1 MNALHGP
8 LGGSPVLGVRGD
20 VLRRLETIFTAT
32 GGDATAIAAAC
43 PGCSAESI
51 TRDPPAGAAEFAMM
65 FLVGAYFPQLGGG
78 AADSRDC
85 PALLALE
92 SISPRVGDAA
102 SALAALPP

>member
-1 MNALHGP
+1 MNTLHGP
-8 LGGSPVLGVRGD
+8 LHGAFVPGGLGD
-20 VLRRLETIFTAT
+20 MLRRLEKIFTAT

-51 TRDPPAGAAEFAMM
+51 TRDPPAGAAEFAIM
-65 FLVGAYFPQLGGG
+65 FLGGAYFQQLGGG